1 MNRGDL
7 RLIVAILGTAVLS
20 SIITVVVYARAT
32 ETEARPAAKPPDP
45 RIEAMEAQL
54 RALEAELAE
63 RQAEASA
70 RPVVAPTADPDPC
83 DEVAC
88 VLNNYEAACCA
99 AFKKPHGLPEMLD
112 RQLIVAGVAAVKP
125 QIQAC
130 GAKTGATGMVKVAV
144 KVAPDGHVASV
155 TVRQAD
161 NGKLGECVAAAMQR
175 ALFGSTQ
182 YGGSFSYPFVF

>member
-32 ETEARPAAKPPDP
+32 EAPPEPPTTPDP
-45 RIEAMEAQL
+45 RIEVLQTQL
-54 RALEAELAE
+54 RALEAQLAE
-63 RQAEASA
+63 RKAEAEGT
-70 RPVVAPTADPDPC
+70 PVVAPAPDPEPC

-99 AFKKPHGLPEMLD
+99 AFKKPHGLPESLD
-112 RQLIVAGVAAVKP
+112 RQLIVAGVGAVKP

-130 GAKTGATGMVKVAV
+130 GAKTGGTGMVKVAV
-144 KVAPDGHVASV
+144 KVAPDGHVASA

-161 NGKLGECVAAAMQR
+161 NVKLGECVAAAMQR
-175 ALFGSTQ
+175 ALFGPTQ
-182 YGGSFSYPFVF
+182 TGGSFSYPFVF